1 MFIMSSRGD
10 WPGGLDVTWEMMVLS
25 INHHWLTTILD
36 LGGGDGNA
44 WLGFVSI
51 DVLVLLFKIK

>member
-1 MFIMSSRGD
+1 MSSRGD